1 MTDDTTPRSLTRRLA
16 ATAAGVD
23 RLPTAPR
30 ALLGYYADTGEFAA
44 GSLALR
50 RYVDR
55 FLDRVVR
62 EAFDPVERAIAD
74 AFDVSRERVGFDY
87 DTKLTLPAELTLS
100 HLFGRIRRE
109 TTPRLDPLTGALDDG
124 PLGPLGRLRGATP
137 TVSTLAHA
145 RDRLARVREVTR
157 LVVVA
162 LIDGDVRDAINDA
175 EYEDFVVGF
184 PVDDDDRARIAELTQ
199 TVLAEQVE
207 ELFEG
212 FPDAVRDHYQAAVDY
227 SETHQDRDPYFRE
240 LMADARGGDA
250 DALAAV
256 ESEYKFADFDDP
268 PELFSADER
277 DLPYLR
283 TQYGR
288 VGVIYHG
295 MVEMYRAAGIEIEP
309 AFERSIVLAIV
320 GAQIWLDDVDD
331 YADDAS
337 EGQLTP
343 VTAEYLLAD
352 DEETA
357 VRRVVDVTEQ
367 YLGAAKTY
375 AAATDSGLAGIGA
388 DYIRRSGSTAPLPGS
403 DAVSE

>member
-1 MTDDTTPRSLTRRLA
+1 MTDDGTTLRSFTRRLA
-16 ATAAGVD
+16 ATAAGAD

-44 GSLALR
+44 GALELR
-50 RYVDR
+50 RYVDQ
-55 FLDRVVR
+55 FLDRVVQ
-62 EAFDPVERAIAD
+62 EAFAPVERAIAD
-74 AFDVSRERVGFDY
+74 AFDVPRERVAFAY

-100 HLFGRIRRE
+100 HLFGRVRRE
-109 TTPRLDPLTGALDDG
+109 TTPRLNPLTGELDDG
-124 PLGPLGRLRGATP
+124 LLGPLGRLRGSTP
-137 TVSTLAHA
+137 TVSTLAAA
-145 RDRLARVREVTR
+145 RDRLAQIRAVTR

-162 LIDGDVRDAINDA
+162 LIDGDVRDAINDD
-175 EYEDFVVGF
+175 EYEDFTVGF
-184 PVDDDDRARIAELTQ
+184 PVDDADRARIAELTQ
-199 TVLAEQVE
+199 SVLAEQVE
-207 ELFEG
+207 ALFEE

-227 SETHQDRDPYFRE
+227 SEAHQDRDPYFRE
-240 LMADARGGDA
+240 LMADARAGDP

-256 ESEYKFADFDDP
+256 ESEYKFAEFDDP
-268 PELFSADER
+268 PGLFSADER

-331 YADDAS
+331 YADDAAD
-337 EGQLTP
+337 GQLTP

-352 DEETA
+352 DDETA

-367 YLGAAKTY
+367 YLGAAKAY

-388 DYIRRSGSTAPLPGS
+388 DYIRRSGSTAPLPGR
-403 DAVSE
+403 VSN